1 MSYLIDTN
9 ILSELSRK
17 APNAAVVEWFAERPA
32 GRLHLSV
39 LSLGEIR
46 KGIESLPPGKRKSR
60 LVDWLETELPAF
72 FGERVLPVDIQ
83 VADRWGRLV
92 AQIGRPVP
100 AIDSL
105 LAATALHHDLA
116 LVTRNVR
123 DFAFTGLEII
133 NPWQGSV

>member
-17 APNAAVVEWFAERPA
+17 IPNAAVVEWFDERPA

-46 KGIESLPPGKRKSR
+46 KGIENLSPGKRKSR
-60 LVDWLETELPAF
+60 LVDWLETDLPAF

-92 AQIGRPVP
+92 AQAGRPVP

-105 LAATALHHDLA
+105 LAATALHHDLT

-123 DFAFTGLEII
+123 DFSYPGLVVV
-133 NPWQGSV
+133 NPWA